1 MKVFISHK
9 QEDSLYAKF
18 VKRQLDLLN
27 VDSYLDVLDTTINGG
42 GEALTDHIKDQ
53 LNSCTDI
60 IVVMSEATKYS
71 WWVPFEIGMAAQIDM
86 PTATYLASSVSLPDY
101 LTYWPRL
108 KSVSDV
114 ATYVTVRNEVADRLR
129 KRHPYTYSQSMY
141 RPYETATFYDEV
153 KRKLR

>member
-9 QEDSLYAKF
+9 QEDSLYAQF
-18 VKRQLDLLN
+18 VKRQLDLLK
-27 VDSYLDVLDTTINGG
+27 VDSYLDVMDTSINGG
-42 GEALTDHIKDQ
+42 GETLTDHIKDQ

-60 IVVMSEATKYS
+60 IVVMSEATKCS

-86 PTATYLASSVSLPDY
+86 PTATYLTSTVSLPGY
-101 LTYWPRL
+101 LEYWPRL

-114 ATYVTVRNEVADRLR
+114 ATYVSVRREVSDRLQ
-129 KRHPYTYSQSMY
+129 KRYPYSYSQSTY
-141 RPYETATFYDEV
+141 RPIETAAFYDEV